1 MKQVKDICI
10 SEKYTGKDGKEK
22 TTWKRIGTFFQAED
36 GKQFIKLDFIPVSGW
51 NGFASVFEQ
60 KAQTQQ
66 GGQPQ
71 QTQQQQGSFPF

>member
-1 MKQVKDICI
+1 MIMKQVKDICI

-36 GKQFIKLDFIPVSGW
+36 GKQSIKLDFIPVAGW

-60 KAQTQQ
+60 KTQQ
-66 GGQPQ
+66 GGAQDQQPN
-71 QTQQQQGSFPF
+71 QQGKLPF